1 MIYKRFFLITF
12 FSLTINFSFGEIN
25 FFEIKPETILYKSI
39 DNIDLYLYVYR
50 PENFDTSKIYNC
62 IVFFHGG
69 AWNTQNIKQFQKQSI
84 YFASR
89 GMIAF
94 IVEYRVTS
102 IHDSTPF
109 QSVEDAKSAIRY
121 IRLNSK
127 SLSLN
132 PEKIAVSGGS
142 AGGHLAAAS
151 ANISKYDN
159 TNENLMISS
168 KPNLLILFNPI
179 LDTTPDAWGY
189 GSFMRRVGN
198 KITDNPYEISP
209 IHHISK
215 KTPPTIILTGT
226 NDNLVPVIK
235 INEYKNIMTANNVR
249 CDVVF
254 YKDAEHG
261 FFNRGEDF
269 IDTVYKSDLF
279 LKSYGYLSG
288 DPTIKN

>member
-12 FSLTINFSFGEIN
+12 FSLSINFSFGEIN
-25 FFEIKPETILYKSI
+25 FFEKKPETILYKSI
-39 DNIDLYLYVYR
+39 DNIDLNLYVYR
-50 PENFDTSKIYNC
+50 PKNFDISKIYNS

-69 AWNTQNIKQFQKQSI
+69 AWNTQNIKQFQRQSI

-121 IRLNSK
+121 IRSNSK

-249 CDVVF
+249 CYVVF

-279 LKSYGYLSG
+279 LKSNGYLSG

>member
-12 FSLTINFSFGEIN
+12 FSLSINFSFGEIN
-25 FFEIKPETILYKSI
+25 FFEKNPETILYKSI
-39 DNIDLYLYVYR
+39 DNIDLNLYVYR
-50 PENFDTSKIYNC
+50 PKNFDISKIYNS

-121 IRLNSK
+121 IRSNSK

-279 LKSYGYLSG
+279 LKSHGYLSG

>member
-39 DNIDLYLYVYR
+39 DNIDLNLYVYR

>member
-1 MIYKRFFLITF
+1 MICKRFFLTPIF
-12 FSLTINFSFGEIN
+12 LFSINFSIGEIN
-25 FFEIKPETILYKSI
+25 ISEIKPDTVLYKSI
-39 DNIDLYLYVYR
+39 DNIDLNLYVYR
-50 PENFDTSKIYNC
+50 PENFNSSKIYNC

-69 AWNTQNIKQFQKQSI
+69 AWKDQYIKQFEKQSV

-89 GMIAF
+89 GMITF
-94 IVEYRVTS
+94 IAEYRVTS
-102 IHDSTPF
+102 MHNSTPF

-121 IRLNSK
+121 IRSNSK
-127 SLSLN
+127 SLSLD

-151 ANISKYDN
+151 ANISNYDN
-159 TNENLMISS
+159 INENLKISS

-179 LDTTPDAWGY
+179 LDTTPGAWGY

-209 IHHISK
+209 IHHISNN
-215 KTPPTIILTGT
+215 TPPTIILTGT
-226 NDNLVPVIK
+226 NDNLVPVTK
-235 INEYKNIMTANNVR
+235 INEYKEIMISNNVR

-261 FFNRGEDF
+261 FFNKGEDF
-269 IDTVYKSDLF
+269 VDTVYQLDLF
-279 LKSYGYLSG
+279 LKSNSYLTG

>member
-12 FSLTINFSFGEIN
+12 FSLSINFSFGEIN

-39 DNIDLYLYVYR
+39 DNIDLNLYVYR

-121 IRLNSK
+121 IRSNSK

-132 PEKIAVSGGS
+132 PQKIAVSGGS

-159 TNENLMISS
+159 INENLMISS

-189 GSFMRRVGN
+189 GSFLRRVGN

>member
-12 FSLTINFSFGEIN
+12 FFLSINFSFGEIN
-25 FFEIKPETILYKSI
+25 FFEKNPETILYKSI
-39 DNIDLYLYVYR
+39 DNIDLNLYVYR
-50 PENFDTSKIYNC
+50 PKNFDISKIYNS

-121 IRLNSK
+121 IRSNSK

-269 IDTVYKSDLF
+269 MDTVYKSDLF
-279 LKSYGYLSG
+279 LKSNGYLCG
-288 DPTIKN
+288 DPTIKD

>member
-12 FSLTINFSFGEIN
+12 FSLSINFSFGEIN
-25 FFEIKPETILYKSI
+25 FFEKNPETILYKSI
-39 DNIDLYLYVYR
+39 DNIDLNLYVYR
-50 PENFDTSKIYNC
+50 PKNFDISKIYNS

-69 AWNTQNIKQFQKQSI
+69 AWNTQNIKQFQRQSI

-121 IRLNSK
+121 IRSNSK

>member
-12 FSLTINFSFGEIN
+12 FSLSINFSFGEIN
-25 FFEIKPETILYKSI
+25 FFEKNPETILYKSI
-39 DNIDLYLYVYR
+39 DNIDLNLYMFR
-50 PENFDTSKIYNC
+50 PKNFDISKIYNS

-121 IRLNSK
+121 IRSNSK

>member
-12 FSLTINFSFGEIN
+12 FSLSINFSFGEIN
-25 FFEIKPETILYKSI
+25 FFEIKPESILYKSI
-39 DNIDLYLYVYR
+39 DNIDLNLYVYR

-69 AWNTQNIKQFQKQSI
+69 AWNTQNIKQFQRQSI

-121 IRLNSK
+121 IRSNSK

-132 PEKIAVSGGS
+132 PQKIAVSGGS

-159 TNENLMISS
+159 TDENLMISS

-235 INEYKNIMTANNVR
+235 INEYKNIMIANN
-249 CDVVF
+249 
-254 YKDAEHG
+254 A
-261 FFNRGEDF
+261 
-269 IDTVYKSDLF
+269 
-279 LKSYGYLSG
+279 
-288 DPTIKN
+288 

>member
-12 FSLTINFSFGEIN
+12 FSLSINFSFGEIN

-39 DNIDLYLYVYR
+39 DNIDLNLYVYR

>member
-50 PENFDTSKIYNC
+50 PENFDTSKIYNW

>member
-12 FSLTINFSFGEIN
+12 FSLSINFSFGEIN

-127 SLSLN
+127 FLSLN

>member
-1 MIYKRFFLITF
+1 VIYKRFFLITF
-12 FSLTINFSFGEIN
+12 FSLSINFSFGEIN

-39 DNIDLYLYVYR
+39 DNIDLNLYVYR

-69 AWNTQNIKQFQKQSI
+69 AWNTQNIKQFQRQSI

-121 IRLNSK
+121 IRSNSK

-132 PEKIAVSGGS
+132 PQKIAVSGGS

-159 TNENLMISS
+159 INENLMISS

-179 LDTTPDAWGY
+179 LDTTPDTWGY

>member
-1 MIYKRFFLITF
+1 MICKRFFLIPIF
-12 FSLTINFSFGEIN
+12 LFSINFSFVEIN
-25 FFEIKPETILYKSI
+25 ISEIKPETILYKSI
-39 DNIDLYLYVYR
+39 DSVNLNLYVYR
-50 PENFDTSKIYNC
+50 PENFDNSKIYNC

-69 AWNTQNIKQFQKQSI
+69 AWNNQYIKQFQRQSI

-94 IVEYRVTS
+94 IAEYRVTS
-102 IHDSTPF
+102 LHNSTPF

-121 IRLNSK
+121 IRSNAK
-127 SLSLN
+127 SLSLD

-142 AGGHLAAAS
+142 AGAHLAAAS
-151 ANISKYDN
+151 ANISNYDN
-159 TNENLMISS
+159 VNENLKISS

-179 LDTTPDAWGY
+179 LDTTPGAWGY

-209 IHHISK
+209 IHHISNM
-215 KTPPTIILTGT
+215 TPPTIILTGT

-235 INEYKNIMTANNVR
+235 INEYKEIMISNNVR
-249 CDVVF
+249 CDVIF

-261 FFNRGEDF
+261 FFNKGEDF
-269 IDTVYKSDLF
+269 VDTVYQLDLF
-279 LKSYGYLSG
+279 LKSNSYLTG

>member
-12 FSLTINFSFGEIN
+12 FSLSINFSFGEIN

-39 DNIDLYLYVYR
+39 DNIDLNLYVYR

-69 AWNTQNIKQFQKQSI
+69 AWNTQNIKQFQRQSI

-121 IRLNSK
+121 IRSNSK

-132 PEKIAVSGGS
+132 PQKIAVSGGS

-159 TNENLMISS
+159 INENLMISS

-179 LDTTPDAWGY
+179 LDTTPDTWGY

>member
-1 MIYKRFFLITF
+1 MICKRFFLIF
-12 FSLTINFSFGEIN
+12 IFYFSINFSFGEIN

-39 DNIDLYLYVYR
+39 DSIDLNLYVYR
-50 PENFDTSKIYNC
+50 PENFDTSKIYNS

-69 AWNTQNIKQFQKQSI
+69 AWNTQNIKQFQRQSI

-109 QSVEDAKSAIRY
+109 QSVEDTKSAIRY

-159 TNENLMISS
+159 TNENLNISS

-179 LDTTPDAWGY
+179 LDTTPDTWGY
-189 GSFMRRVGN
+189 GSFMRRIGN
-198 KITDNPYEISP
+198 KITENPYEISP

-226 NDNLVPVIK
+226 KDNKVPVIK
-235 INEYKNIMTANNVR
+235 INEYKDIMTSNNVR

-261 FFNRGEDF
+261 FFNRGEHF
-269 IDTVYKSDLF
+269 IDTIYKSDLF
-279 LKSYGYLSG
+279 LKSNGYLSG

>member
-1 MIYKRFFLITF
+1 MICKRFFLIPIF
-12 FSLTINFSFGEIN
+12 LFSINFSFGEIN
-25 FFEIKPETILYKSI
+25 ISEIKPKTVLYKSI
-39 DNIDLYLYVYR
+39 DNIDLNLYIYR
-50 PENFDTSKIYNC
+50 PENFDSSKIYNC

-69 AWNTQNIKQFQKQSI
+69 AWNNQYIKQFQRQSI

-94 IVEYRVTS
+94 IAEYRVTS
-102 IHDSTPF
+102 LHNSTPF

-121 IRLNSK
+121 IRSNSK
-127 SLSLN
+127 SLSLD

-151 ANISKYDN
+151 ANISNYDN
-159 TNENLMISS
+159 VNENLKISS

-179 LDTTPDAWGY
+179 LDTTPGAWGY

-215 KTPPTIILTGT
+215 KTPPTIILSGT

-235 INEYKNIMTANNVR
+235 INEYKEIMISNNVR
-249 CDVVF
+249 CDVIF

-261 FFNRGEDF
+261 FFNKGEDF
-269 IDTVYKSDLF
+269 VDTVYQLDLF
-279 LKSYGYLSG
+279 LKSNSYLTG

>member
-1 MIYKRFFLITF
+1 MICKRFFLIPIF
-12 FSLTINFSFGEIN
+12 LFSINFSFGEIN
-25 FFEIKPETILYKSI
+25 ISEIKPETILYKSI
-39 DNIDLYLYVYR
+39 DSVNLNLYVYR
-50 PENFDTSKIYNC
+50 PENFDNSKIYNC

-69 AWNTQNIKQFQKQSI
+69 AWNNQYIKQFQRQSI

-94 IVEYRVTS
+94 IAEYRVTS
-102 IHDSTPF
+102 LHNSTPF

-121 IRLNSK
+121 IRSNAK
-127 SLSLN
+127 SLSLD

-142 AGGHLAAAS
+142 AGAHLAAAS
-151 ANISKYDN
+151 ANISNYDN
-159 TNENLMISS
+159 VNENLKISS

-179 LDTTPDAWGY
+179 LDTTPGAWGY

-215 KTPPTIILTGT
+215 KTPPTIILSGT

-235 INEYKNIMTANNVR
+235 INQYKEIMISNNVR
-249 CDVVF
+249 CDVIF

-261 FFNRGEDF
+261 FFNKGEDF
-269 IDTVYKSDLF
+269 VDTVYQLDLF
-279 LKSYGYLSG
+279 LKSNGYLTG
-288 DPTIKN
+288 NPTIKD

>member
-12 FSLTINFSFGEIN
+12 FSLSINFSFGEIN

>member
-12 FSLTINFSFGEIN
+12 FSLSINFSFGEIN

-69 AWNTQNIKQFQKQSI
+69 AWNTQNIKQFQKQSV

>member
-12 FSLTINFSFGEIN
+12 FSLSINFSFGEIN

-132 PEKIAVSGGS
+132 PEKIAASGGS
-142 AGGHLAAAS
+142 AGGHLAVAS

>member
-1 MIYKRFFLITF
+1 
-12 FSLTINFSFGEIN
+12 
-25 FFEIKPETILYKSI
+25 
-39 DNIDLYLYVYR
+39 
-50 PENFDTSKIYNC
+50 
-62 IVFFHGG
+62 
-69 AWNTQNIKQFQKQSI
+69 
-84 YFASR
+84 
-89 GMIAF
+89 MIAF

-121 IRLNSK
+121 IRSNSK

-189 GSFMRRVGN
+189 GSFLRRVGN

-215 KTPPTIILTGT
+215 KTPPTIILSGT

-235 INEYKNIMTANNVR
+235 INEYKNIMTVNNVR

-279 LKSYGYLSG
+279 LKSNGYLSG

>member
-12 FSLTINFSFGEIN
+12 FSLSINFSFGEIN
-25 FFEIKPETILYKSI
+25 FFEKNPETILYKSI
-39 DNIDLYLYVYR
+39 DNIDLNLYVFR
-50 PENFDTSKIYNC
+50 PKNFDISKIYNS

-235 INEYKNIMTANNVR
+235 INEYKNIMTANNGR
-249 CDVVF
+249 GDVVF

>member
-1 MIYKRFFLITF
+1 MICKRFFLIPIF
-12 FSLTINFSFGEIN
+12 LFSINFSFGEIN
-25 FFEIKPETILYKSI
+25 ISEIKPETILYKSI
-39 DNIDLYLYVYR
+39 DSVNLNLYVYR
-50 PENFDTSKIYNC
+50 PENFDNSKIYNC

-69 AWNTQNIKQFQKQSI
+69 AWNNQYIKQFQRQSI

-94 IVEYRVTS
+94 IAEYRVTS
-102 IHDSTPF
+102 LHNSTPF

-121 IRLNSK
+121 IRSNAK
-127 SLSLN
+127 SLSLD

-142 AGGHLAAAS
+142 AGAHLAAAS
-151 ANISKYDN
+151 ANISNYDN
-159 TNENLMISS
+159 VNENLKISS

-179 LDTTPDAWGY
+179 LDTTPGAWGY

-215 KTPPTIILTGT
+215 KTPPTIILSGT

-235 INEYKNIMTANNVR
+235 INQYKEIMISNNVR
-249 CDVVF
+249 CDVIF
-254 YKDAEHG
+254 YKDAEHS
-261 FFNRGEDF
+261 FFNKGEDF
-269 IDTVYKSDLF
+269 VDTVYQLDLF
-279 LKSYGYLSG
+279 LKSNGYLSG

>member
-1 MIYKRFFLITF
+1 VICKRFFLIPIF
-12 FSLTINFSFGEIN
+12 LFSINFSFGEIN
-25 FFEIKPETILYKSI
+25 ISEIKPKTVLYKSI
-39 DNIDLYLYVYR
+39 DNIDLNLYIYR
-50 PENFDTSKIYNC
+50 PENFDSSKIYNC

-69 AWNTQNIKQFQKQSI
+69 AWNNQYINQFERQSI

-94 IVEYRVTS
+94 IAEYRVTS
-102 IHDSTPF
+102 LHNSTPF

-121 IRLNSK
+121 IRSNAK
-127 SLSLN
+127 SLSLD

-142 AGGHLAAAS
+142 AGAHLAAAS
-151 ANISKYDN
+151 ANISNYDN
-159 TNENLMISS
+159 VNENLKISS

-179 LDTTPDAWGY
+179 LDTTPGAWGY

-215 KTPPTIILTGT
+215 KTPPTIILSGT

-235 INEYKNIMTANNVR
+235 INQYKEIMISNNVR
-249 CDVVF
+249 CDVIF
-254 YKDAEHG
+254 YKDAEHS
-261 FFNRGEDF
+261 FFNKGEDF
-269 IDTVYKSDLF
+269 VDTVYQLDLF
-279 LKSYGYLSG
+279 LKSNGYLSG

>member
-12 FSLTINFSFGEIN
+12 FFLSINFSFGEIN
-25 FFEIKPETILYKSI
+25 FFEKNPETILYKSI
-39 DNIDLYLYVYR
+39 DNIDLNLYVYR
-50 PENFDTSKIYNC
+50 PKNFDISKIYNS

-69 AWNTQNIKQFQKQSI
+69 AWNTQNIKQFQRQSI

-168 KPNLLILFNPI
+168 KPNLLILFNPK

>member
-1 MIYKRFFLITF
+1 MICKRFFLIPVF
-12 FSLTINFSFGEIN
+12 LFSINFSFGEIN
-25 FFEIKPETILYKSI
+25 ISEIKPETILYKSI
-39 DNIDLYLYVYR
+39 DNIDLNLYIYH
-50 PENFDTSKIYNC
+50 PENFDNTKIYNC

-69 AWNTQNIKQFQKQSI
+69 AWNNQYIKQFERQSI

-94 IVEYRVTS
+94 IAEYRVTS
-102 IHDSTPF
+102 IHNSTPF
-109 QSVEDAKSAIRY
+109 QSVEDAKSVIRY
-121 IRLNSK
+121 IRENSK
-127 SLSLN
+127 SLSLD

-151 ANISKYDN
+151 ANISNYDN
-159 TNENLMISS
+159 VNENLKISS

-179 LDTTPDAWGY
+179 LDTTPGAWGY

-209 IHHISK
+209 IHHISNV
-215 KTPPTIILTGT
+215 TPPTIILTGT

-235 INEYKNIMTANNVR
+235 INEYKEIMISNNVR
-249 CDVVF
+249 CDVIF
-254 YKDAEHG
+254 YKDAEHS
-261 FFNRGEDF
+261 FFNKGEDF
-269 IDTVYKSDLF
+269 VDTVYQLDLF
-279 LKSYGYLSG
+279 LKSNGYLSG

>member
-1 MIYKRFFLITF
+1 MICKRFFLITF
-12 FSLTINFSFGEIN
+12 FSLSINFSFGEIN

-39 DNIDLYLYVYR
+39 DNIDLNLYVYR

-69 AWNTQNIKQFQKQSI
+69 AWNTQNIKQFQRQSI

-121 IRLNSK
+121 IRSNSK

-132 PEKIAVSGGS
+132 PQKIAVSGGS

-159 TNENLMISS
+159 INENLMISS

-179 LDTTPDAWGY
+179 LDTTPDTWGY

>member
-1 MIYKRFFLITF
+1 VIYKRFFLITF
-12 FSLTINFSFGEIN
+12 FSLSINFSFGEIN

>member
-12 FSLTINFSFGEIN
+12 FSLSINFSFGEIN
-25 FFEIKPETILYKSI
+25 FFEKNPETILYKSI
-39 DNIDLYLYVYR
+39 DNIDLNLYVYR
-50 PENFDTSKIYNC
+50 PKNFDISKIYNS

-121 IRLNSK
+121 IRSNSK

>member
-1 MIYKRFFLITF
+1 MICKRFFLIAI
-12 FSLTINFSFGEIN
+12 FSLSINFTFGEIN
-25 FFEIKPETILYKSI
+25 ISETNPETILYKSI
-39 DNIDLYLYVYR
+39 DNIDLNLYVYR
-50 PENFDTSKIYNC
+50 PENFDSSKIHKC

-69 AWNTQNIKQFQKQSI
+69 AWNNQYIKQFEKQSI

-89 GMIAF
+89 GIIAF
-94 IVEYRVTS
+94 IAEYRVTS
-102 IHDSTPF
+102 IHNSTPF

-121 IRLNSK
+121 IRSNSK
-127 SLSLN
+127 YLSLD

-159 TNENLMISS
+159 TDENLKISS

-179 LDTTPDAWGY
+179 LDTTPGAWGY
-189 GSFMRRVGN
+189 GSFMRRVGE

-209 IHHISK
+209 IHHISN

-235 INEYKNIMTANNVR
+235 INEYKEIMKSNNVR

-269 IDTVYKSDLF
+269 IDTVYQSDLF
-279 LKSYGYLSG
+279 LKSTGYLSG

>member
-12 FSLTINFSFGEIN
+12 FSLSINFSFGEIN
-25 FFEIKPETILYKSI
+25 FFEKNPETILYKSI
-39 DNIDLYLYVYR
+39 DNIDLNLYVFR
-50 PENFDTSKIYNC
+50 PKNFDISKIYNS

-69 AWNTQNIKQFQKQSI
+69 AWNTQNIKQFQRQSI

-121 IRLNSK
+121 IRSNSK

>member
-12 FSLTINFSFGEIN
+12 FSLSINFSFGEIN
-25 FFEIKPETILYKSI
+25 FFEKNPETILYKSI
-39 DNIDLYLYVYR
+39 DNIDLNLYVYR
-50 PENFDTSKIYNC
+50 PKNFDISKIYNS

>member
-1 MIYKRFFLITF
+1 MIPNQNKLEGVVI
-12 FSLTINFSFGEIN
+12 
-25 FFEIKPETILYKSI
+25 
-39 DNIDLYLYVYR
+39 
-50 PENFDTSKIYNC
+50 
-62 IVFFHGG
+62 FFHGG
-69 AWNTQNIKQFQKQSI
+69 AWNTQNIKQFQRQSI